1 MSLEIY
7 AESSAQQNGYIH
19 KTYYGGMDIT
29 IIKNIF
35 KNCKLASRAYT

>member
-19 KTYYGGMDIT
+19 KTYYGVMDIA
-29 IIKNIF
+29 II
-35 KNCKLASRAYT
+35 